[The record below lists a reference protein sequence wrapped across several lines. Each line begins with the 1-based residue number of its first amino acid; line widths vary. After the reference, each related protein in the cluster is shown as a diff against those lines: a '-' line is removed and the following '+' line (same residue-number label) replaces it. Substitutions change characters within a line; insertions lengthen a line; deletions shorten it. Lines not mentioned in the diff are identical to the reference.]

1 MKPQILRPMTQSRS
15 TVPSRGSRAQF
26 ERRVSQ
32 LPDETRARLAKGE
45 LQAADAAFYVVKSV
59 AGSRSQKMLRD
70 DDNKVVGISNLSSG
84 KLEKGSYFLLDGIT
98 LLAGTAGEGETAHD
112 VNFNVLPDFIRNG
125 QFELSAN
132 NTTII
137 DGASLELFNTSGQD
151 VAVGH
156 YTLDNPKMIDEQ
168 KAIELNLEWGA
179 DAPAG
184 TFIKAILRGSVVTKA

>member
-168 KAIELNLEWGA
+168 KAIEPNLEWGA

>member
-15 TVPSRGSRAQF
+15 AVPSRGSRAQF
-26 ERRVSQ
+26 ERRVNQ
-32 LPDETRARLAKGE
+32 LPDETRVRLAKGE

-98 LLAGTAGEGETAHD
+98 LLAGTAGDGETAHD

-125 QFELSAN
+125 QFELTAN

-137 DGASLELFNTSGQD
+137 DGASLELFNTAGQD

>member
-1 MKPQILRPMTQSRS
+1 MTQSRS

>member
-15 TVPSRGSRAQF
+15 AAPSRGSRAQF
-26 ERRVSQ
+26 ERRVNQ

-98 LLAGTAGEGETAHD
+98 LLAGVAGEGETAHD
-112 VNFNVLPDFIRNG
+112 VNYTVLPDFIRNG
-125 QFELSAN
+125 QFELTAN

-137 DGASLELFNTSGQD
+137 DGASLELFNTAGQD
-151 VAVGH
+151 VAGGH

>member
-168 KAIELNLEWGA
+168 TAIELNLEWGA

>member
-15 TVPSRGSRAQF
+15 AAPSRGSRAQF
-26 ERRVSQ
+26 ERRVNQ
-32 LPDETRARLAKGE
+32 LPDETRVRLAKGE

-98 LLAGTAGEGETAHD
+98 LLAGTAGDDETAHD

-125 QFELSAN
+125 QFELTAN

-137 DGASLELFNTSGQD
+137 DGASLELFNTAGQD

>member
-1 MKPQILRPMTQSRS
+1 MNPQILRPMTQSRS
-15 TVPSRGSRAQF
+15 AVPSRGSRAQF
-26 ERRVSQ
+26 ERRVNQ
-32 LPDETRARLAKGE
+32 LPDETRSRLAKGE
-45 LQAADAAFYVVKSV
+45 LQSADAAFYVVKSV

-70 DDNKVVGISNLSSG
+70 DDNKVVGISNISSG

-98 LLAGTAGEGETAHD
+98 LLAGVAADGETVND
-112 VNFNVLPDFIRNG
+112 VNFSVLPDYLRNG

-179 DAPAG
+179 DAKPG
-184 TFIKAILRGSVVTKA
+184 TYIKAILRGSVVTKA

>member
-45 LQAADAAFYVVKSV
+45 LHAADAAFYVVKSV

>member
-1 MKPQILRPMTQSRS
+1 MTQSRS
-15 TVPSRGSRAQF
+15 AAPSRGSRAQF
-26 ERRVSQ
+26 ERRVNQ
-32 LPDETRARLAKGE
+32 LPDETRSRLAKGE
-45 LQAADAAFYVVKSV
+45 LQSADAAFYVVKAVS
-59 AGSRSQKMLRD
+59 GSRSQKMLRD

-98 LLAGTAGEGETAHD
+98 LLAGVAGEGDTIHD
-112 VNFNVLPDFIRNG
+112 VNFNVIPDFMRNG

-137 DGASLELFNTSGQD
+137 DGASLELFNTTGQN

-168 KAIELNLEWGA
+168 KAIELNLEWGS

>member
-1 MKPQILRPMTQSRS
+1 
-15 TVPSRGSRAQF
+15 
-26 ERRVSQ
+26 
-32 LPDETRARLAKGE
+32 
-45 LQAADAAFYVVKSV
+45 
-59 AGSRSQKMLRD
+59 
-70 DDNKVVGISNLSSG
+70 
-84 KLEKGSYFLLDGIT
+84 
-98 LLAGTAGEGETAHD
+98 
-112 VNFNVLPDFIRNG
+112 VNYTVLPDFIRNG